1 VPQVRREDQ
10 RHRGHRPLSGF
21 GEQVEASV
29 GADERYSACA
39 VSASAQAAVLTAA
52 RCLQGGAAALSVP
65 SALALLTTITADG
78 PQRERAIAAWSASGA
93 AAGASGF
100 VVGGVVTY
108 LVGWRAVFWAYL
120 PLAALLAAATRRAVP
135 PDQGVDRPVGLS
147 VPSVSTFTGAVMA
160 FVVATTL
167 LPQPGRAA
175 LGAALLAAA
184 VVLAGLF
191 IVVDRR
197 SSAPLLPKAV
207 LGKRPLRQGAAGALL
222 NTLTTSSAIP
232 LATL

>member
-1 VPQVRREDQ
+1 MR
-10 RHRGHRPLSGF
+10 
-21 GEQVEASV
+21 
-29 GADERYSACA
+29 
-39 VSASAQAAVLTAA
+39 
-52 RCLQGGAAALSVP
+52 AAALSVP
-65 SALALLTTITADG
+65 SALRLLTTITSEG

-120 PLAALLAAATRRAVP
+120 PLAVLLAVAIGRAVP
-135 PDQGVDRPVGLS
+135 PDRAGDRSVRLS

-160 FVVATTL
+160 FVVAATL

-175 LGAALLAAA
+175 LGAALLAVA
-184 VVLAGLF
+184 VVLAGVF

-197 SSAPLLPKAV
+197 SAAPLLPKAV
-207 LGKRPLRQGAAGALL
+207 LG
-222 NTLTTSSAIP
+222 
-232 LATL
+232 